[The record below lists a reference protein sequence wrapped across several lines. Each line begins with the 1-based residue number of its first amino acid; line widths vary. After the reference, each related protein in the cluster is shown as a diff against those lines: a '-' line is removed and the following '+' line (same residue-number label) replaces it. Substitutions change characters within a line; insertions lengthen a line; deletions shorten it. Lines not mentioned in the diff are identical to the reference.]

1 MKSMPTTM
9 IAKTMTPGDISIF
22 SVPKKRVKKSGQRN
36 GRKVRE
42 VESDGI
48 PKRKRERERGDRSR
62 ERGWGER

>member
-48 PKRKRERERGDRSR
+48 PKRKRERGDRSR
-62 ERGWGER
+62 ERVWGER